1 MKKTIL
7 KTMVLAISSF
17 YLISC
22 SNSDEE
28 PTSNLELSGIWKYQQ
43 KLVNGVDKLDDC
55 QRKSTSNIKPNG
67 TFESTFYL
75 ETNGDC
81 KIDDN
86 INGSWVR
93 IDENTFKVV
102 GKDVT
107 INLIN
112 ANKYELLINN
122 QSNYKEVWIKQ

>member
-7 KTMVLAISSF
+7 NLMVLAISSLYF
-17 YLISC
+17 ISC
-22 SNSDEE
+22 SSSDEE
-28 PTSNLELSGIWKYQQ
+28 PTNSLELSGIWKYQQ

-55 QRKSTSNIKPNG
+55 QRKSTSNIKTNG

-86 INGSWVR
+86 INGNWQR
-93 IDENTFKVV
+93 IDGNKFKVV

-122 QSNYKEVWIKQ
+122 QPNYKEVWIKQ

>member
-7 KTMVLAISSF
+7 KTMVLAISSLYF
-17 YLISC
+17 TSC
-22 SNSDEE
+22 SSSDEE

-43 KLVNGVDKLDDC
+43 KLVDGVDKLDDC
-55 QRKSTSNIKPNG
+55 QRKSTSNIKANG

-86 INGSWVR
+86 VNGSWKR
-93 IDENTFKVV
+93 IDENKFKVV